1 MTLKQKKFL
10 DNFRSL
16 TLGLVIVL
24 GCIHFKALLPF
35 LLSFDI
41 STLSPGQLL
50 TYEWIIPI
58 ISTLTLLDR
67 RRSIMIAA
75 KLPSWRGLGF
85 MFLFLVAFALSIQLR
100 KPPLQFLSIVGLTF
114 SVSYALWGK
123 EVAVLLRFPLSLL
136 AFAIPVTFYLDFFG
150 ELSPA
155 IASFIGWLSSA
166 IDLSGFEF
174 FRDFFGLKGFT
185 LKPYSPSSGVQALFA
200 IMAVTFSL
208 AHFTVTTRVQR
219 VALYI
224 CIIPL
229 AFIVDIVR
237 SFIICLIA
245 QKFDRTWAVEF
256 YASSSQYMAFFIAL
270 LFIFQLANLIV
281 KISVR
286 LKKPSPDEWLK
297 GVEKI
302 EQKQDVP
309 EPSIFHSIVIIFIV
323 VMLALATFMFAGETA
338 PKNTGPAKAPPKAPT
353 YRISR

>member
-24 GCIHFKALLPF
+24 ACIHFKEILP
-35 LLSFDI
+35 LILSFDI
-41 STLSPGQLL
+41 RVLSPGQLL
-50 TYEWIIPI
+50 TYEWIIPF

-67 RRSIMIAA
+67 RRSMMVAA
-75 KLPSWRGLGF
+75 RLPSWRGMGY
-85 MFLFLVAFALSIQLR
+85 MFLFLVAFVISIQLK
-100 KPPLQFLSIVGLTF
+100 KPPLQFLSIVGLTY

-123 EVAVLLRFPLSLL
+123 EVAALLRFPLSLL
-136 AFAIPVTFYLDFFG
+136 AFAIPITFYLDFLG
-150 ELSPA
+150 GLSPA
-155 IASFIGWLSSA
+155 VASFISWLSSA
-166 IDLSGFEF
+166 IDLSGFEY
-174 FRDFFGLKGFT
+174 FRDLFGLTGFT

-219 VALYI
+219 LALYL
-224 CIIPL
+224 CIVPL

-245 QKFDRTWAVEF
+245 QKLDRTWAVDF
-256 YASSSQYMAFFIAL
+256 YSSSSQYIAFFIAI

-281 KISVR
+281 KISAR

-302 EQKQDVP
+302 EKKQEAP
-309 EPSIFHSIVIIFIV
+309 EPSLSHSIIIVFV
-323 VMLALATFMFAGETA
+323 VVLLSLSTFMFAA
-338 PKNTGPAKAPPKAPT
+338 
-353 YRISR
+353 